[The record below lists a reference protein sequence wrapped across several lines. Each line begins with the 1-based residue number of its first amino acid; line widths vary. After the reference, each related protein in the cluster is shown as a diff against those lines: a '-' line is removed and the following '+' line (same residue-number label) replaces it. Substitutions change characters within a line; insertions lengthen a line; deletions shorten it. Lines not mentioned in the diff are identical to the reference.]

1 MDHTDKDPAPVDTT
15 AAVDPGAPPPDGS
28 SKAAAEPPV
37 AEHKAAEDPVE
48 PLPKGQEPP
57 APVAE
62 PEPIVIEEPDE
73 EPVDPIEQAKQE
85 TERFRNQMLRIAAD
99 FDNFRKRSR
108 REIED
113 ASRRSRED
121 LLRELLP
128 VFDNLE
134 RAATHAEQ
142 ATEARAV
149 ADGVKMVLRQFQDTL
164 SKVGVARIKAVGA
177 PFDPNFHE
185 AIQQIESADQP
196 AGTVMAEVLSGYTWD
211 DRLVRASMVVVSKAP
226 VPSQPPSEPTPEPAA
241 QPPVEPGSEQ

>member
-1 MDHTDKDPAPVDTT
+1 VASDPATESL
-15 AAVDPGAPPPDGS
+15 DP
-28 SKAAAEPPV
+28 
-37 AEHKAAEDPVE
+37 
-48 PLPKGQEPP
+48 L
-57 APVAE
+57 
-62 PEPIVIEEPDE
+62 EE
-73 EPVDPIEQAKQE
+73 AKQDN
-85 TERFRNQMLRIAAD
+85 ERIRGQMLRIAAD

-142 ATEARAV
+142 ASDARAV

-164 SKVGVARIKAVGA
+164 NKIGITRVKSIGM

-185 AIQQIESADQP
+185 AIQQIEAADQP
-196 AGTVMAEVLSGYTWD
+196 PGTVVAEVLSGYTWD

-226 VPSQPPSEPTPEPAA
+226 ALPDPVEDPAPTAGSEP
-241 QPPVEPGSEQ
+241 